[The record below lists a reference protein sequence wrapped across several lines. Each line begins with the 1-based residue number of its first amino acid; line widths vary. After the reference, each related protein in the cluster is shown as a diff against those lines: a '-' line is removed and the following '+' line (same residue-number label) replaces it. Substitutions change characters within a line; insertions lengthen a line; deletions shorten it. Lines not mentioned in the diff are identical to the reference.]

1 VRAHLNRPILDD
13 QGNLRLSA
21 TVRVLDAGTINLTAT
36 PLFVADTGTATKAS
50 TFTVSNGIIDIYT
63 DAPSRFRIGIKVGDE
78 PEVFFEDVDVLEPP
92 GADVDSTDAA
102 TLQGHP
108 ASFFYSSTNPPPGS
122 AGQGAFAIQTAN
134 YTLTSTDG
142 TVFMS
147 GTNLTATLPTPV
159 GVAGRNYTIKNL
171 DPSVLTVA
179 TAAGLID
186 GDSTR
191 SLAQYDSLTVT
202 SDGTNWGVV

>member
-1 VRAHLNRPILDD
+1 
-13 QGNLRLSA
+13 
-21 TVRVLDAGTINLTAT
+21 
-36 PLFVADTGTATKAS
+36 
-50 TFTVSNGIIDIYT
+50 
-63 DAPSRFRIGIKVGDE
+63 
-78 PEVFFEDVDVLEPP
+78 
-92 GADVDSTDAA
+92 
-102 TLQGHP
+102 
-108 ASFFYSSTNPPPGS
+108 
-122 AGQGAFAIQTAN
+122 
-134 YTLTSTDG
+134 
-142 TVFMS
+142 
-147 GTNLTATLPTPV
+147 V